1 MGPISTVQ
9 TGLSTR
15 GQARGDN
22 VSTGLLLQGW
32 GDRPPRKV
40 HVAIS
45 HLGPCPRGSPRVRV
59 ASGEGWSWEGAEG
72 AVGGCCSHMG
82 ITQMTE
88 PTETRTPRWS
98 PRGLEGWGRGAPK
111 DSPAFDPYPCA
122 LWSSCWRR
130 WHLGRPWGALEP
142 RLTSPKPH
150 HSGPELQTGRLRLRS
165 LSVVWL
171 QPEGGRARI

>member
-72 AVGGCCSHMG
+72 AVGGLLQPHG
-82 ITQMTE
+82 NYADDRTHRNQD
-88 PTETRTPRWS
+88 PT
-98 PRGLEGWGRGAPK
+98 
-111 DSPAFDPYPCA
+111 
-122 LWSSCWRR
+122 
-130 WHLGRPWGALEP
+130 LEP
-142 RLTSPKPH
+142 PR
-150 HSGPELQTGRLRLRS
+150 SGRVGAGDTQG
-165 LSVVWL
+165 
-171 QPEGGRARI
+171 QPGL